1 MVGKSSLFL
10 VASWL
15 ATVQATISS
24 QCTNIRFQNRWLVGD
39 CLTGSGT
46 NRIESSVYLQTKITN
61 HEGVLEVLYLWI
73 LPTAA
78 LIVTCI
84 WNRHTDRLVNAK
96 WAINGNFAASCIDCS
111 LSTSPLT
118 LNCKCR
124 PTGGQPVPA
133 SIALDEHIAVYN
145 GFLLSD
151 LAGTPTPPSVVS
163 SVHLPEDPS
172 WKLVYGNTSCYS
184 DNPGTC
190 PSPTVGN
197 GITCSTGG
205 TSVSASDGVSDC
217 FAFRWPISFPVW
229 ATFGSLQVNA
239 PSGAFRFNVYDTT
252 NCSGGVKGTIE
263 PNELGTCKAFNTQML
278 AFSAVPLWNGQT

>member
-1 MVGKSSLFL
+1 MVRKPSLL
-10 VASWL
+10 LMASWL
-15 ATVQATISS
+15 ATVQASISS
-24 QCTNIRFQNRWLVGD
+24 QCINIRLQNRWLVGD

-46 NRIESSVYLQTKITN
+46 TRIESSVYLQNRIAN
-61 HEGVLEVLYLWI
+61 HEGVLV
-73 LPTAA
+73 
-78 LIVTCI
+78 
-84 WNRHTDRLVNAK
+84 
-96 WAINGNFAASCIDCS
+96 WAINGNFGASCIECS
-111 LSTSPLT
+111 LSISPLT

-124 PTGGQPVPA
+124 PTWGQHVPT

-151 LAGTPTPPSVVS
+151 LGGTPTPPSVAS
-163 SVHLPEDPS
+163 SIRLPEDPS
-172 WKLVYGNTSCYS
+172 WKLVYANTSCYS

-197 GITCSTGG
+197 GLTCSSGG
-205 TSVSASDGVSDC
+205 TSVTTSDGVSNC

-229 ATFGSLQVNA
+229 VTFGALQVNA

-252 NCSGGVKGTIE
+252 DCSGGVKGTIE
-263 PNELGTCKAFNTQML
+263 PNELGSCKVFNAQML

>member
-61 HEGVLEVLYLWI
+61 HEGVLE
-73 LPTAA
+73 
-78 LIVTCI
+78 
-84 WNRHTDRLVNAK
+84 